1 MLIPNMKFFCHN
13 HTINFK
19 GPEETGHLPS
29 STYQDTSNNRNYP
42 TTPDSI
48 MVSVDDLT
56 EKTTKRQG
64 TY

>member
-1 MLIPNMKFFCHN
+1 MNFVCHN
-13 HTINFK
+13 HTINFT
-19 GPEETGHLPS
+19 GLQETGHLPS
-29 STYQDTSNNRNYP
+29 STYHDTSNNGNYP

-48 MVSVDDLT
+48 RIKVDDLT